1 MAEVKVSEDKIYVE
15 LEEEEPFIAYK
26 VVEEKKVIVVTTT
39 FVPESYRGRGIAGKL
54 TSKLVEFADENG
66 YKVWPLCSYTR
77 KYLERKR
84 PDLIAE

>member
-1 MAEVKVSEDKIYVE
+1 MSEVKLTKNRIYME
-15 LEEEEPFIAYK
+15 LEGEEAYIVFS
-26 VVEEKKVIVVTTT
+26 VVEEKGVIVVTTT

>member
-15 LEEEEPFIAYK
+15 LGEEEAFIAYK

-54 TSKLVEFADENG
+54 TSKPVEFADENG

>member
-15 LEEEEPFIAYK
+15 LGEEEAFIAYK